1 MPVIEPIVLNF
12 FGIEV
17 GLVRADRDEISFH
30 FGPHL
35 TANSQDPDQL
45 RVEFSDATGKGA
57 PADFLVRRS
66 DGTPL
71 LRRTFRGWGNVPP
84 AVPPFAALQ
93 DRFCLAPAVVLAKGG
108 ATVALIGGP
117 YSEQANVGAALA
129 QRSWEFVSGRLLV
142 LDRRSGHVL
151 PYLAPLEARGPAA
164 AWLRG
169 AGLPEGMWRTV
180 ASPVGGEVLLVR
192 PECLGPVVPVRARLA
207 PPALVRLCRGAD
219 EEVRLAPWEFTTR
232 TWPAGSAGRLAG
244 APTYC
249 LHLPGVG
256 GAEEAAGLIDHAMTK
271 EKDESCLDVPAMPSV
286 HRAGLTASLPI

>member
-12 FGIEV
+12 FGLQIA
-17 GLVRADRDEISFH
+17 LVQADRDEISFH

-35 TANSQDPDQL
+35 TGISRDPDQL
-45 RVEFSDATGKGA
+45 RVEFSRAPGKDAPG
-57 PADFLVRRS
+57 DFLVRRS

-71 LRRTFRGWGNVPP
+71 LRRTFRGWGNVPS

-93 DRFCLAPAVVLAKGG
+93 DRFCLAQAVVLAKGG
-108 ATVALIGGP
+108 ATVALLGGP

-142 LDRRSGHVL
+142 LDRRTGHVL

-169 AGLPEGMWRTV
+169 AGLPDGTCRSVT
-180 ASPVGGEVLLVR
+180 SPVGGEVLLVR
-192 PECLGPVVPVRARLA
+192 PESLGPVVPVRARLA
-207 PPALVRLCRGAD
+207 PPALVRLCRSVD

-232 TWPAGSAGRLAG
+232 TWPAGSSGLLAD
-244 APTYC
+244 APTHC
-249 LHLPGVG
+249 LHLPGVS
-256 GAEEAAGLIDHAMTK
+256 GAEEAAGLIDHALTK
-271 EKDESCLDVPAMPSV
+271 EKDDPCLDVPAMPSA

>member
-12 FGIEV
+12 FGIEIA
-17 GLVRADRDEISFH
+17 LVQADRDEISFQ

-35 TANSQDPDQL
+35 TGISRHPDQL
-45 RVEFSDATGKGA
+45 RVEFSRTPGKGV
-57 PADFLVRRS
+57 PGDFLVRRS

-71 LRRTFRGWGNVPP
+71 LRRTFRGWGNLPP

-93 DRFCLAPAVVLAKGG
+93 DRFCLAQAVVLAKGG
-108 ATVALIGGP
+108 TTVALIGGP

-129 QRSWEFVSGRLLV
+129 QRSWEFASGRLLV
-142 LDRRSGHVL
+142 LDRRTGHVL

-164 AWLRG
+164 ARLRA

-180 ASPVGGEVLLVR
+180 TSPVGGEVLQVR
-192 PECLGPVVPVRARLA
+192 PECLGPTVPVRARLA
-207 PPALVRLCRGAD
+207 PPALVRLCRSAD
-219 EEVRLAPWEFTTR
+219 EEVRLTPWEFTAQ
-232 TWPAGSAGRLAG
+232 TWPAGSAGLLSG
-244 APTYC
+244 APTHC
-249 LHLPGVG
+249 LYLPGVS

-271 EKDESCLDVPAMPSV
+271 EKDESCLDVPAMPSA